1 MAIDDVVLNSNVPKS
16 SMEKYISNMQSM
28 AIDSSEIY
36 PDDLYGDIE
45 ISINASDREIEELAS
60 LRSGTRVIVFDPE
73 RLYDRGYYS
82 RIHDIID
89 VIESSNNKIILEFK
103 INKRSL
109 FNESQISL
117 RELKN
122 TTLCLEVDREKYSLN
137 EYLYEEQ
144 YLYNLVEEYT
154 DSKYTP
160 FEKFLFVYNF
170 VKNYKPYKDNPE
182 EPKLARNMKYILVGD
197 YMVCSGYAKLLVTLL
212 DKVGIDSFMISVGVD
227 NSYENGFDISNT
239 PINID
244 WHARVLINI
253 KDNKYNLNG
262 IYVSDPTWDNS
273 ENYDLYN
280 HFLNTIDSMQK
291 SNMLFTLEDIDL
303 ILDIHSFDEYTHK
316 INELLKRMM
325 KDNSDAPDYESQL
338 FWSYEDLF
346 DLILRTISLLDYNKY
361 EDEYLQ
367 YLNVQ
372 RKYRDEQF
380 YTDVITKAGY
390 YFVSKTNKYISVNK
404 KVIML
409 ISAMR
414 KINGFSKLET
424 KRFEEYIKN
433 SVLSGDKAF
442 FPYEFEDG
450 YEGNKLRNK

>member
-1 MAIDDVVLNSNVPKS
+1 
-16 SMEKYISNMQSM
+16 
-28 AIDSSEIY
+28 
-36 PDDLYGDIE
+36 
-45 ISINASDREIEELAS
+45 
-60 LRSGTRVIVFDPE
+60 
-73 RLYDRGYYS
+73 
-82 RIHDIID
+82 
-89 VIESSNNKIILEFK
+89 
-103 INKRSL
+103 
-109 FNESQISL
+109 
-117 RELKN
+117 
-122 TTLCLEVDREKYSLN
+122 
-137 EYLYEEQ
+137 
-144 YLYNLVEEYT
+144 
-154 DSKYTP
+154 
-160 FEKFLFVYNF
+160 
-170 VKNYKPYKDNPE
+170 
-182 EPKLARNMKYILVGD
+182 
-197 YMVCSGYAKLLVTLL
+197 
-212 DKVGIDSFMISVGVD
+212 
-227 NSYENGFDISNT
+227 
-239 PINID
+239 
-244 WHARVLINI
+244 
-253 KDNKYNLNG
+253 
-262 IYVSDPTWDNS
+262 
-273 ENYDLYN
+273 
-280 HFLNTIDSMQK
+280 
-291 SNMLFTLEDIDL
+291 MLFTLEDIDL